1 MSIVIPLNHSFYF
14 LPPNDQ
20 DLHYNQDSSSGSG
33 TTGYRSAKYTPA
45 EWFSNYHS
53 ILQQAGTDHHEAQ
66 SIQRESRTLYQ
77 DTEEATLKT
86 QAEGTRLLGERL
98 QDIHYWKSELQRH
111 IDHLLTDTETL
122 LALKTR
128 LEKALD
134 ATETPYAITTDNLNC
149 RTRRLGPDL
158 VQDTVEEELIKVN
171 IDRTV
176 NIREVKCYKLER
188 YLITQSTTQ
197 AQLPCRTMC
206 NRSSW
211 MKFSQDNLNKALQE
225 EQATNS
231 LRLLVEQVLQ
241 DTTED
246 LRVQCSK
253 VDQAFSQRCVEL
265 VQAKTQLEM
274 KLTKVHRETDSQ
286 NILVLQKA
294 INNKEAPLRVAQS
307 RLYLRSLRPNME
319 LCRDEPQLSLE
330 GEVRQIDATLT
341 SLNQQLSEVRSSL
354 SHLEE
359 SRMALEKD
367 INCKT
372 HSLFIDRDKCMT
384 HRKRYPTVSTL
395 SGY

>member
-1 MSIVIPLNHSFYF
+1 ELGLY
-14 LPPNDQ
+14 
-20 DLHYNQDSSSGSG
+20 
-33 TTGYRSAKYTPA
+33 
-45 EWFSNYHS
+45 E
-53 ILQQAGTDHHEAQ
+53 QQ
-66 SIQRESRTLYQ
+66 IN
-77 DTEEATLKT
+77 TEEATLKT
-86 QAEGTRLLGERL
+86 QPEGTRLLGERL

-158 VQDTVEEELIKVN
+158 VQDTVEEELMKEVEMIRSVQDLLKRTKAQVVTQIKLN
-171 IDRTV
+171 REAKHMLELDWSDKYQAYSFDDHCGRHSNRSPDTKHHPGSAARLTV
-176 NIREVKCYKLER
+176 ND
-188 YLITQSTTQ
+188 TQQSPHWS
-197 AQLPCRTMC
+197 AGNICCLCV
-206 NRSSW
+206 
-211 MKFSQDNLNKALQE
+211 
-225 EQATNS
+225 
-231 LRLLVEQVLQ
+231 RLLVEQVLQ

-265 VQAKTQLEM
+265 EQAKTQLEM
-274 KLTKVHRETDSQ
+274 KLTKTLKQIGLQER
-286 NILVLQKA
+286 NILVLQ
-294 INNKEAPLRVAQS
+294 NLAQS
-307 RLYLRSLRPNME
+307 RLYHYSLRPNME
-319 LCRDEPQLSLE
+319 LCRDEPQL
-330 GEVRQIDATLT
+330 RQIDATLI
-341 SLNQQLSEVRSSL
+341 SLSQQLSEARSSP

-384 HRKRYPTVSTL
+384 HLLRRQNIYSNTIINIKICNTK
-395 SGY
+395 